1 MIPISDLRGLISL
14 QDAWVVHED
23 WFMFFNVRN
32 ASRLAE
38 LSMRSSSERSF
49 FVGRG
54 DAVSYMLVRLFV
66 VTVIFKDL

>member
-1 MIPISDLRGLISL
+1 MKTGLCS
-14 QDAWVVHED
+14 
-23 WFMFFNVRN
+23 FNVRN

-66 VTVIFKDL
+66 VTVIFKELQ